1 MTFLHDHLRAY
12 QRTVCPNAGWGR
24 HIRKQVG
31 SKGFPD
37 EVIAADPGTVFQD
50 PVQDMAEHT
59 FILFIFWKNAPQ
71 NRKQPAFFQK
81 IQKQVGVTEDCVYL
95 CLWEEGLPVD
105 TGIILLYWIIRIIRM
120 K

>member
-105 TGIILLYWIIRIIRM
+105 TGIILLYWIIRI
-120 K
+120 